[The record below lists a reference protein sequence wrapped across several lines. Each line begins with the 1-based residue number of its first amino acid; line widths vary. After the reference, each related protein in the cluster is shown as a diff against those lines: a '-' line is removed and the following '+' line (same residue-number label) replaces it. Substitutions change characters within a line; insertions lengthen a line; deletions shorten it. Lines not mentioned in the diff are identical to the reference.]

1 MEKRYEYEDGVRVDW
16 DFIDKRDATQAKR
29 VRDFAAKR
37 NLKALRDGVPNTK
50 IGPELSEYLWENTR
64 NRTPDADDKLNAT
77 LLAKQG
83 YENSFIGLALELNTE
98 RVAEALA

>member
-16 DFIDKRDATQAKR
+16 DFIDKRDAAQAKR

-64 NRTPDADDKLNAT
+64 NRTPDEGDKREAA

-83 YENSFIGLALELNTE
+83 YANSFIGCALELAPD
-98 RVAEALA
+98 RVIEALV